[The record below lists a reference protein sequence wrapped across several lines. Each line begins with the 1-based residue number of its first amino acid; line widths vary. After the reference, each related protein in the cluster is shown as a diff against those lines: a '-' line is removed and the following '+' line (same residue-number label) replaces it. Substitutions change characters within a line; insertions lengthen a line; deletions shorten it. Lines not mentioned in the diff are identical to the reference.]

1 MSNKIIDKMEDI
13 LSYDYA
19 TTVEK
24 ATTVQ
29 LYNALSKAVMREI
42 NPVWLKTD
50 ETQSKKKRAV
60 YLSAEYLVGRSIFAN
75 LLNLGQLGEVDKLL
89 KSRGVDIR
97 SFEDI
102 PDSALGNGGLG

>member
-1 MSNKIIDKMEDI
+1 MEDI

-50 ETQSKKKRAV
+50 ETQSKKKRA
-60 YLSAEYLVGRSIFAN
+60 F
-75 LLNLGQLGEVDKLL
+75 
-89 KSRGVDIR
+89 
-97 SFEDI
+97 
-102 PDSALGNGGLG
+102 